1 MTAHRSPTK
10 SRRPLSSVP
19 AGQPPGMRL
28 SRKCRLSEAPNA
40 IEGYGQPSSAITGQ
54 KKTLTFG
61 PQVPENQHCPRQPL
75 LNSEQHRSSRPKYRQ
90 KPALPSSAI
99 TELRTTPISK
109 AHVPQEHASPSSAI
123 TELRKTPIFKHK
135 IPQEPAVNPRQPLL
149 DSGTHSAPSPRYKKS
164 QLSTIVSHCWTKA
177 FVKVPDTTGP
187 AADCRQPVLDSG
199 ICWWRGQDTISAN
212 SEPLSAITDSGKCSR
227 PGYHGTSNYP
237 SSAITGVRYMPI
249 ERPRYGETQGQHSAV
264 ACHYRLG
271 HVC

>member
-28 SRKCRLSEAPNA
+28 SRRCRLSEAPNT

-61 PQVPENQHCPRQPL
+61 PQGPENQHCPRQPL
-75 LNSEQHRSSRPKYRQ
+75 LISEQHRSSRPKYRQ
-90 KPALPSSAI
+90 KSALPSSAI

-149 DSGTHSAPSPRYKKS
+149 DSGTHSAPSPRCKKS
-164 QLSTIVSHCWTKA
+164 QQH
-177 FVKVPDTTGP
+177 
-187 AADCRQPVLDSG
+187 
-199 ICWWRGQDTISAN
+199 
-212 SEPLSAITDSGKCSR
+212 
-227 PGYHGTSNYP
+227 P
-237 SSAITGVRYMPI
+237 SSAITGVGCVLV
-249 ERPRYGETQGQHSAV
+249 ERPRYHQRQRRALVG
-264 ACHYRLG
+264 HYRLG
-271 HVC
+271 QVFTPRIPRNQQLPFVSHYWRQVYADREAKIRGDSRPTFCRRLPLQARACVLTENLPSPRYQKTQEPT

>member
-28 SRKCRLSEAPNA
+28 SRRCRLSEAPNT

-99 TELRTTPISK
+99 TELRTTPVYK

-123 TELRKTPIFKHK
+123 TEPRKTPIFKHQNTTRASFQPSSAIAGLGDSLSSKSK
-135 IPQEPAVNPRQPLL
+135 IPQEPTVNPRQPLL
-149 DSGTHSAPSPRYKKS
+149 SSE
-164 QLSTIVSHCWTKA
+164 Q
-177 FVKVPDTTGP
+177 
-187 AADCRQPVLDSG
+187 CRS
-199 ICWWRGQDTISAN
+199 
-212 SEPLSAITDSGKCSR
+212 
-227 PGYHGTSNYP
+227 
-237 SSAITGVRYMPI
+237 
-249 ERPRYGETQGQHSAV
+249 
-264 ACHYRLG
+264 
-271 HVC
+271 